1 MKKRRNMEVAPV
13 YVAEISRR
21 ARRERSEIVWRMLQS
36 IFSNGN
42 DEKGPMLR
50 EVPKAQPCH

>member
-1 MKKRRNMEVAPV
+1 MKKCRNMEVAPV

-21 ARRERSEIVWRMLQS
+21 ARRERSEAVWRMLQS
-36 IFSNGN
+36 IFGNGV
-42 DEKGPMLR
+42 DDKGPMLH